1 MTSPVGMPDILAH
14 ARLARAQAETKR
26 NLDSAQIELVTGEAA
41 DRFKATGGDPSRL
54 LAMERSIST
63 LDSRTPLL
71 SMARSRAAGMQT
83 ALEGIHSSTE
93 QMGVRLLRD
102 ISAGQIDSAEYTA
115 KDAKVA
121 LGQVLG
127 ALNTELSGRHLF
139 AGARQGAPMPDVD
152 TLLGDV
158 EAVFALSKTQ
168 QDANDLSA
176 TPDGL
181 DLAERI
187 NRNLGIYF
195 TEDYYSGPPVPPQ
208 TDYLDPTEADPANQM
223 SFDSRFANGEDPL
236 PPPPVELADG
246 EYLDYAMRG
255 DVAELR
261 DMIRGLAMAS
271 VVVDGPERIANEAS
285 RTAVMELAGQAIIK
299 ATDDITELR
308 ATLGLAEQ
316 RIEEAQ
322 TRTEAQR
329 TTLELARSDLI
340 GRDQYETATRITE
353 LENQLQ
359 MIYALTARTSQLS
372 LLNFIR

>member
-1 MTSPVGMPDILAH
+1 MTSPIGMPDILSH
-14 ARLARAQAETKR
+14 MRMARAQAETKR
-26 NLDSAQIELVTGEAA
+26 GLDSAQIELVTGEAA

-71 SMARSRAAGMQT
+71 SMARSRAAGMQA
-83 ALEGIHSSTE
+83 ALEGIQNATE

-102 ISAGQIDSAEYTA
+102 ISVGDLSSATFAA
-115 KDAKVA
+115 KDAKTA

-139 AGARQGAPMPDVD
+139 AGAKQGAPMPDVD
-152 TLLGDV
+152 TLLDDV
-158 EAVFALSKTQ
+158 RRLFE
-168 QDANDLSA
+168 
-176 TPDGL
+176 PD
-181 DLAERI
+181 
-187 NRNLGIYF
+187 
-195 TEDYYSGPPVPPQ
+195 PPT
-208 TDYLDPTEADPANQM
+208 TDPLTANQVQANLD
-223 SFDSRFANGEDPL
+223 SYFGGTDTTADDLTFDKLYLGSPDD
-236 PPPPVELADG
+236 PPPTELADG
-246 EYLDYAMRG
+246 EYLDYAIKG
-255 DVAELR
+255 DADQLR
-261 DMIRGLAMAS
+261 LMIKGLAAAAVS
-271 VVVDGPERIANEAS
+271 VELYGGPTDEDAIADMLNYSGE
-285 RTAVMELAGQAIIK
+285 AIIK

-329 TTLELARSDLI
+329 STLELARSDLI